1 MVEVVLLRGESGGGW
16 EPDQETKYAGHF
28 LRYSLSMPAALKAL
42 WSSQISA
49 SRLLK
54 AGPAQGTAAKLA

>member
-1 MVEVVLLRGESGGGW
+1 MKWPGIGVLSSACAVGFKRHNLGMVEVVLLRGESGGGW

-42 WSSQISA
+42 
-49 SRLLK
+49 
-54 AGPAQGTAAKLA
+54 